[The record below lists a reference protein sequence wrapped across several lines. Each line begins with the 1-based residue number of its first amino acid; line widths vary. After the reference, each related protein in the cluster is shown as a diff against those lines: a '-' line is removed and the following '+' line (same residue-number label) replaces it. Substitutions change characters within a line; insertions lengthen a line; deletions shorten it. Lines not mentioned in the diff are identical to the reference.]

1 MRSEGAEAKRVFS
14 RPETLTDV
22 PTHYCP
28 GCGHGIIH
36 RLMAQVIDELGMREK
51 TIVIA
56 PVGCSVL
63 IYDYINADGLEAAH
77 GLSLIHI

>member
-1 MRSEGAEAKRVFS
+1 MRSEEAGSKLVFT
-14 RPETLTDV
+14 RPESLTDV

-36 RLMAQVIDELGMREK
+36 RLLAQVIDELGMREK

-56 PVGCSVL
+56 PVG
-63 IYDYINADGLEAAH
+63 
-77 GLSLIHI
+77 